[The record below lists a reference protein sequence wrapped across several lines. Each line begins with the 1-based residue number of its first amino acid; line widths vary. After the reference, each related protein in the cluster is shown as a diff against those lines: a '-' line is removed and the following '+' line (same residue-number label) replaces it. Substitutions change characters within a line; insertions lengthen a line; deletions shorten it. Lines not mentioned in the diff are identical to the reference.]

1 MSTPS
6 SSPSDPPPQR
16 GRARQ
21 DSVGQTPELSAR
33 DAEVVD
39 RFFGSPLT
47 DVAATGSDPGAQL
60 SRLLRLLDVPA
71 ADIAVNR
78 ELMVDLTIA
87 RVSRAAHARA
97 RDSAAASF
105 VDGDL
110 SPDDDDALEALVE
123 AGMDVSRVPASL
135 RARASRQLAL
145 LGLLDSAPVSDADQ
159 DRLVTRTLA
168 SVQEHIERDESR
180 MVLAAAGAVGDEAS
194 AGVFRPRFRI
204 SDLVTAAALILI
216 GFGVL
221 APITNAVQGY
231 SRRMDCQAN
240 LSAAGL
246 GFGLYA
252 GSNKDALPMAT
263 ASPAGRPWW
272 FVGRTPDQSNAA
284 NLYTLVRTGNATL
297 GDLAC
302 AGNEHAVEA
311 DPRKDAM
318 DWGRLEEVSYS
329 YQNLFARERPNWA
342 ASSRTIVL
350 IDRSPVILKA
360 YQGRPIDPIENSPN
374 HQGRG
379 QAALYNDG
387 SVEWL
392 RSPVLENSDNIWL
405 PRRIEHIIREL
416 TRPRSADPLQGTESP
431 DSVDDVFVGP

>member
-6 SSPSDPPPQR
+6 SFPSDPPPSS
-16 GRARQ
+16 GRARR
-21 DSVGQTPELSAR
+21 DSVSHGPGLSAR
-33 DAEVVD
+33 DAAAVD
-39 RFFGSPLT
+39 RMFGDES
-47 DVAATGSDPGAQL
+47 AAAGTSDADPAARL
-60 SRLLRLLDVPA
+60 SGLLRLLEIPDSE
-71 ADIAVNR
+71 IAVNR
-78 ELMVDLTIA
+78 ELMVDLTLA
-87 RVSRAAHARA
+87 RVSRASHTHAR
-97 RDSAAASF
+97 DVAAASF

-135 RARASRQLAL
+135 RARASRQFAL
-145 LGLLDSAPVSDADQ
+145 LNLLEPPSASVTEQ
-159 DRLVTRTLA
+159 DLLVTRTLA
-168 SVQEHIERDESR
+168 SIQEHIERDESR
-180 MVLAAAGAVGDEAS
+180 MVLAAAGAVGDEAV
-194 AGVFRPRFRI
+194 AGGFRPRFRL

-302 AGNEHAVEA
+302 AGNEHGIRI

-318 DWGRLEEVSYS
+318 DWSRLEEVSYS
-329 YQNLFARERPNWA
+329 YQNLFARERPNWS
-342 ASSRTIVL
+342 ASTRTIVL

-374 HQGRG
+374 HSGRG
-379 QAALYNDG
+379 QSALYNDG

-392 RSPVLENSDNIWL
+392 RSPVLQNGDNIWL

-416 TRPRSADPLQGTESP
+416 TRPRTAAPLKGTESP
-431 DSVDDVFVGP
+431 DSLDDVFVGP